1 MNNNKWGFPD
11 LGFGIGLRTVHFP
24 HILSRKPAIDWF
36 EVLSENYMD
45 TGGRPAY
52 VLDFVAERYPVAMHG
67 VSLSLGST
75 DPMDFDYL
83 RKLKRLAER
92 IDARWISDHLCWTG
106 VMGLNTHEL
115 LPMPYTDEALA
126 HVVKRIRTVQEFLER
141 PLVLENPSTY
151 IEFAAST
158 WTEWDFIRTMAEEA
172 DCGLLLDVN
181 NVYVSAYN
189 HGFDPFKYIDGI
201 PAERVVQIHL
211 AGHTNKGTHILDT
224 HSDHVIDEVWEL
236 YRYATNRAHGAAAT
250 LLEWDD
256 AIPDFDTVH
265 AEVLQ
270 ARKFRME
277 PAPGKDEAREAA
289 VHVS

>member
-1 MNNNKWGFPD
+1 MKNNKWGFPD

-24 HILSRKPAIDWF
+24 HILSREPAIDWF

-45 TGGRPAY
+45 TGGRPAH

-75 DPMDFDYL
+75 DPIDFDYL
-83 RKLKRLAER
+83 RKLKQLAER
-92 IDARWISDHLCWTG
+92 IHARWVSDHLCWTG

-126 HVVKRIRTVQEFLER
+126 HVIRRIRTVQEFLER

-151 IEFAAST
+151 LEFAAST

-189 HGFDPFKYIDGI
+189 HGFDPFEYIDGI

-224 HSDHVIDEVWEL
+224 HSDHVIDQVWEL
-236 YRYATNRAHGAAAT
+236 YRHATNRVHGAAAT

-265 AEVLQ
+265 AEALK

-277 PAPGKDEAREAA
+277 LLPGKPKAEEAA